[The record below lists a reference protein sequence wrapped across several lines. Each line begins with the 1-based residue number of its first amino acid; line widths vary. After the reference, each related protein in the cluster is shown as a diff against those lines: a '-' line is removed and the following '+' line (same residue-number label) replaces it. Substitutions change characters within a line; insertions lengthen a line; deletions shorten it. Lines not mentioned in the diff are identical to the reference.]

1 MSKALKEILS
11 NSIMNHKKIMKM
23 KPMSDAEYLQKY
35 MLLNRSGMNTRYTAN
50 GCFMKRLDGKLVET
64 DEEWDA
70 INEDEKHSYQFSF
83 MPRRMFDIR
92 EFSMN
97 GQCCYC
103 HSEK

>member
-1 MSKALKEILS
+1 
-11 NSIMNHKKIMKM
+11 MN
-23 KPMSDAEYLQKY
+23 PMSDAEYLQKY

-64 DEEWDA
+64 EEEWDA

-92 EFSMN
+92 EFYMN
-97 GQCCYC
+97 GQCCYY